1 MEKTEI
7 LHYDDGRISVIMY
20 VKCFVNVSH
29 SVIADSFA
37 TLWTVA
43 CQGSVGAF
51 PRQGYWSGLSFPS
64 PGDLLDPGV
73 KPMSPTLQVDSLLS
87 EPLGK
92 SWTTRDISPC
102 QPLDAQSPFPVCKPL
117 I

>member
-73 KPMSPTLQVDSLLS
+73 KPMSPALQADSF
-87 EPLGK
+87 PLK
-92 SWTTRDISPC
+92 ISASSPVTSWHIEGETVTDSFLGLQNHC
-102 QPLDAQSPFPVCKPL
+102 SW
-117 I
+117 